1 MHSMNNFDAMK
12 NEAYNVGLSD
22 ANLSKL
28 ELCEAIKKQVP
39 EFYFIESDIGEDP
52 DKRDYI
58 VSNEKIEKT
67 GFKQQVSLAD
77 GIRELIKGYR
87 VIKRSQYANA

>member
-1 MHSMNNFDAMK
+1 MFS
-12 NEAYNVGLSD
+12 SD

-28 ELCEAIKKQVP
+28 ELCEEIKKHVP

-58 VSNEKIEKT
+58 VSNEKIENT
-67 GFKQQVSLAD
+67 GFKQQVSLSD
-77 GIRELIKGYR
+77 GIAELVKGYQI
-87 VIKRSQYANA
+87 IKRNQYANI

>member
-1 MHSMNNFDAMK
+1 MK
-12 NEAYNVGLSD
+12 GEPYNLGLSE

-28 ELCEAIKKQVP
+28 ELCERIKAQLPDFTVVEAAIGQ
-39 EFYFIESDIGEDP
+39 DP

-67 GFKQQVSLAD
+67 GYSTAHGLDD
-77 GIRELIKGYR
+77 GVAELIKGYCMIR
-87 VIKRSQYANA
+87 NSGFANV